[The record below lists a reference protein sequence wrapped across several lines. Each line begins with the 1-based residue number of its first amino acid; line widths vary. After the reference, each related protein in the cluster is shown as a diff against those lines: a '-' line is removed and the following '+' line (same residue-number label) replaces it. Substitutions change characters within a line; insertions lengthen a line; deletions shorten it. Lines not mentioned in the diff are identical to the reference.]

1 MQQIEINV
9 PKLGVEMKSAVV
21 DQWERSEGDWVNKG
35 DILLSIQT
43 DKVTYEIEAPDSGF
57 LHIVGQVETEYQ
69 IGELLAQLA
78 KTEEVYEKLT
88 SNKNLNTTKINA
100 VIEKTEEQLNRLK
113 TNYLQHR
120 KQRKKISP
128 LAKKMAQVH
137 SIDLAG
143 VTGTGPSGAIV
154 KRDILNKL
162 EEIKEDQSGKHALQ
176 KQDNQQG
183 PHLTNY
189 IHLGTNKTIKE
200 TRPLSGI
207 RKVIAERMFSSLQN
221 TAQMTDINE
230 VEVSPLIQ
238 FREELNELA
247 EISGVKISYTAL
259 LVKSVASV
267 LKAVPILNASIDEQ
281 EIILWENINIG
292 FAVSIDDG
300 LVVPV
305 IHDADKLSIGQIQ
318 QQMNELIMKAK
329 AKQIQP
335 NDINGST
342 FTVTNIG
349 SYGSLIGTPILNTPE
364 VGILGTG
371 AIQEKPVV
379 KNGEIVIGNM
389 MGTSLTVDHRL
400 IDGAVAGRFQKEF
413 RRMMENPKLLMIS

>member
-1 MQQIEINV
+1 MQQLEINV
-9 PKLGVEMKSAVV
+9 PKLGVEMESAIV
-21 DQWERSEGDWVNKG
+21 DQWEKSEGDWVNKG
-35 DILLSIQT
+35 DTILSIQT

-57 LHIVGQVETEYQ
+57 LHIVGQVGTEYQ

-88 SNKNLNTTKINA
+88 SYKNLKTTKINA

-113 TNYLQHR
+113 TNDFQHR
-120 KQRKKISP
+120 KQRKKMSP

-154 KRDILNKL
+154 KRDILHKL
-162 EEIKEDQSGKHALQ
+162 EEIKEDQSGKHAIQ

-183 PHLTNY
+183 PQLTNY
-189 IHLGTNKTIKE
+189 IHLSTNKTIKE

-230 VEVSPLIQ
+230 VEVSPLIE
-238 FREELNELA
+238 FRNELNQLS
-247 EISGVKISYTAL
+247 EISKVKISYTAL
-259 LVKSVASV
+259 LVKAVASV
-267 LKAVPILNASIDEQ
+267 LKTVPILNASIEKN
-281 EIILWENINIG
+281 EIIFWGNINIG
-292 FAVSIDDG
+292 FAVSIEGG

-318 QQMNELIMKAK
+318 QQMSELIIKARSN
-329 AKQIQP
+329 QI
-335 NDINGST
+335 N
-342 FTVTNIG
+342 
-349 SYGSLIGTPILNTPE
+349 
-364 VGILGTG
+364 
-371 AIQEKPVV
+371 
-379 KNGEIVIGNM
+379 
-389 MGTSLTVDHRL
+389 
-400 IDGAVAGRFQKEF
+400 
-413 RRMMENPKLLMIS
+413 LMILRVAPLP